1 MWLKV
6 LWRILCAVVTGK
18 VWRTK
23 TDAELNAERAEELG
37 RLKAEREAYMAE
49 CAAEAKKLRT
59 ERELAEKQKNH
70 PKPPKRKPKDGM
82 KVFTL
87 LLVLP
92 VFLVGCAAHRPI
104 VATPPSAVC
113 PTIPLPPKPQL
124 PDITIHQE
132 GEWFCFN
139 EEEMTAILQG
149 VDDLKN
155 YSDTLEETVNQ
166 YNESV
171 KP

>member
-1 MWLKV
+1 MWLRV
-6 LWRILCAVVTGK
+6 LWSIVWAFLTGK
-18 VWRTK
+18 IWRTK

-37 RLKAEREAYMAE
+37 RLKAEREAYQAK
-49 CAAEAKKLRT
+49 CASEAKKLRT
-59 ERELAEKQKNH
+59 ERELAEAQKNK

-92 VFLVGCAAHRPI
+92 VLLVGCAAHRPI
-104 VATPPSAVC
+104 VTTPPSAVC

-139 EEEMTAILQG
+139 EEEMTAILKG
-149 VDDLKN
+149 VDDLKG

>member
-1 MWLKV
+1 MWFKI
-6 LWRILCAVVTGK
+6 LWSIVWAFLTGK
-18 VWRTK
+18 IWRTK

-37 RLKAEREAYMAE
+37 RLKAEREAYQAR
-49 CAAEAKKLRT
+49 CAAEAKKLRV
-59 ERELAEKQKNH
+59 ERELAEAQAKQ

-92 VFLVGCAAHRPI
+92 VLVVGCAAHRPLP
-104 VATPPSAVC
+104 VTPPSAVC
-113 PTIPLPPKPQL
+113 PTIPLPAKPQL

-139 EEEMTAILQG
+139 EEEMTAILKG
-149 VDDLKN
+149 VDDLKG
-155 YSDTLEETVNQ
+155 YSDTLEETIKA